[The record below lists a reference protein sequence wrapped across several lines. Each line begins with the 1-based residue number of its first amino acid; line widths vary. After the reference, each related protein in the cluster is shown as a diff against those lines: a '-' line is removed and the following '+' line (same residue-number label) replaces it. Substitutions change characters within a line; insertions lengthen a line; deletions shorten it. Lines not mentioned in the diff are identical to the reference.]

1 MRKLIRLLLKLIGL
15 VLLVSLVLTL
25 IVAWRGHFF
34 RGVESSFAGTCEALP
49 LDGSTEDIQL
59 DRDRGLAY
67 LSVLDRQGLVDGETD
82 VQGTVMRVNLN
93 LQPLR
98 ADRALLSQ
106 PDHFRPHGLSLHVDD
121 RGRRRLFALNH
132 PVNRGSEPEMLEIFE
147 ERSPGLFRHVET
159 ISDPLL
165 VSPNDIVAV
174 GPRQVYVAND
184 KTTSSLG
191 NVLQQIGIGGS
202 PLTYVNNDNISVVVS
217 NIAAGGGIAASAD
230 GKTIYV
236 AETAAQRVRVL
247 ERNPDDGSLTEVDR
261 IAVNTS
267 PDNIDVA
274 EDGSL
279 WIGAHSNTLKLI
291 QHFAQGKPA
300 PSQVRRVQI
309 SGVRAQDDIYLNDGR
324 EISASSVGVH
334 YDNLVLIGSI
344 TARKLLVCTLN

>member
-1 MRKLIRLLLKLIGL
+1 MRKLIRLFLKLVGL
-15 VLLVSLVLTL
+15 ALLVSLVFVV

-34 RGVESSFAGTCEALP
+34 RGMESSFAGTCEPLP
-49 LDGSTEDIQL
+49 LDGSAEDIQL

-67 LSVLDRQGLVDGETD
+67 LSVLDRQGLVDGATD
-82 VQGTVMRVNLN
+82 VQGTILRVNLN
-93 LQPLR
+93 LKPLR
-98 ADRALLSQ
+98 TDRALLSK
-106 PDHFRPHGLSLHVDD
+106 PEHFRPHGLSLHIDE

-159 ISDPLL
+159 ISDPLF

-184 KTTSSLG
+184 KATTSLG
-191 NVLQQIGIGGS
+191 NILQQIGIGGS
-202 PLTYVNNDNISVVVS
+202 PITYVDNKNVSVVVS

-230 GKTIYV
+230 GETIYV
-236 AETAAQRVRVL
+236 AETAGQRVRVL
-247 ERNPDDGSLTEVDR
+247 ERNPDDGSLAEVDR
-261 IAVNTS
+261 IALNTS

-291 QHFAQGKPA
+291 QHFTQGTPA
-300 PSQVRRVQI
+300 PSQVRRVQLE
-309 SGVRAQDDIYLNDGR
+309 GLRAQDDIYLNDGR
-324 EISASSVGVH
+324 EISASSVGVR
-334 YDNLVLIGSI
+334 YDNLLLIGSI
-344 TARKLLVCTLN
+344 TARKLLVCSLN